1 MIRLAVPGMI
11 MIEAEYLAFEIL
23 TLASSRFGPEA
34 LAAQSIL
41 ATLASVT
48 YQLPF
53 SLSIA
58 SSTRIANLIGAN
70 LVSAAITSSQ
80 AVCFFPS
87 LLLHHSTAPGTVLLT
102 FFQAVALSVLLGLL
116 NSTILWTLRYVLV
129 GLFTDDEEVARL
141 ATGVMGI
148 LAIMQLSD
156 AVSTGAHGLLRGI
169 GQQHIGGYANLVG
182 HYVFSLPFGLG
193 TAFGLGWGLQGL
205 WIGVASGVAGYVV
218 SLSYVGSVFF
228 SSFFH
233 C

>member
-80 AVCFFPS
+80 AVCFPS
-87 LLLHHSTAPGTVLLT
+87 SPFTTQLPLIQSCLLSSRP
-102 FFQAVALSVLLGLL
+102 SPYR
-116 NSTILWTLRYVLV
+116 S
-129 GLFTDDEEVARL
+129 
-141 ATGVMGI
+141 
-148 LAIMQLSD
+148 S
-156 AVSTGAHGLLRGI
+156 
-169 GQQHIGGYANLVG
+169 
-182 HYVFSLPFGLG
+182 
-193 TAFGLGWGLQGL
+193 
-205 WIGVASGVAGYVV
+205 SG
-218 SLSYVGSVFF
+218 S
-228 SSFFH
+228 
-233 C
+233 

>member
-1 MIRLAVPGMI
+1 M
-11 MIEAEYLAFEIL
+11 F
-23 TLASSRFGPEA
+23 PE
-34 LAAQSIL
+34 
-41 ATLASVT
+41 
-48 YQLPF
+48 LP
-53 SLSIA
+53 
-58 SSTRIANLIGAN
+58 
-70 LVSAAITSSQ
+70 
-80 AVCFFPS
+80 
-87 LLLHHSTAPGTVLLT
+87 LHHSTAAGPVLLT

-141 ATGVMGI
+141 AAGVMGI

-218 SLSYVGSVFF
+218 SLSRSSTVFF
-228 SSFFH
+228 PFLFPFCLFANSTVVGLHLWSMRMLTLLTGIARRERRARGMPQAELWLRERGVDGALTMYE
-233 C
+233 